1 MHKWGRADLSD
12 RWRAYTFTKLSTTC
26 TTHIWPLAFWLWWS
40 SLIRNLWVTSWR
52 LCPSPYTVYAIIT
65 LHSWLPSDQSYMTM
79 LKPPDET
86 LTSTGLI
93 VYMVSLTPAAVSR
106 SLMVSII
113 PLNTINSFCYCGKIA
128 TPLTFGLNDFLDESK
143 WRDVETT
150 ETETWQQ

>member
-1 MHKWGRADLSD
+1 MRTSWFEWQVESIYFHKAQHHMHHTYL
-12 RWRAYTFTKLSTTC
+12 TILKLAC
-26 TTHIWPLAFWLWWS
+26 WQWWS
-40 SLIRNLWVTSWR
+40 SLIRNLWVKSWK
-52 LCPSPYTVYAIIT
+52 LCLSPYTVYAIIT
-65 LHSWLPSDQSYMTM
+65 MHSWLPSDQNYMII
-79 LKPPDET
+79 ET

-93 VYMVSLTPAAVSR
+93 LYMVSLTRAAVSR

-113 PLNTINSFCYCGKIA
+113 PLNTINSFCYCGKIV